1 MSSPETS
8 FLKKVGLWSLITVCF
23 LAAGYL
29 TLVFS
34 LSILIGLKSAPQPG
48 FWVPILTGAMCLIPV
63 LWALISITKLLLA
76 QMAEEGIVS
85 L

>member
-1 MSSPETS
+1 MSSPKTS
-8 FLKKVGLWSLITVCF
+8 FLKKIGLWSLITACF

-34 LSILIGLKSAPQPG
+34 LSILIGVKSAPQPG
-48 FWVPILTGAMCLIPV
+48 YWVPILIGSICLIPV
-63 LWALISITKLLLA
+63 LWALIAITKRLLA